1 MLYQKNYFSALTTNL
16 STRSERAAQGLL
28 SLGNPHLR
36 QFLHDQLTASP
47 GTPGAWLADPVF
59 EPTFGWD
66 ESDETM
72 SSLAGGTL
80 LHQRLAKAMESPPKD
95 LAQEYA
101 FPGNRHPFTHQLASW
116 KILNSPE
123 SQSLVVT
130 SGTGSG
136 KTECF
141 LVPVLNHLAREIDA
155 GEDPEGVRAL
165 FIYPLNALINSQQS
179 RLDAW
184 TDGFEGQIR
193 HCLYTGALENER
205 KASDQQYKGQVID
218 RKSLRERPPQLL
230 VTNAT
235 MLEYMLIRK
244 DDEPILQ
251 RSAGKLRW
259 IILDEAH
266 THIGSQ
272 AAEMALLLR
281 RVMLAF
287 QVKPQDVRFVATSAT
302 FGSDAQTIESLRKFL
317 ADIGGVAPEQVHVVQ
332 GHRDIPALLD
342 AKPEAEQGTPEAIW
356 PIEGD
361 QEQSALRYKRLE
373 ASPIARRLRSL
384 FIPDGQVKPQ
394 NLQKLAQ
401 VSGLTAA
408 QMLAWLD
415 LMSGTKNAE
424 GLSFLPL
431 RAHLFHN
438 VIPAIRACVDR
449 NCAHK
454 IGTALDHTGWP
465 FGMIYL
471 EERTHCRCNAPL
483 MPLVSCEECNES
495 FLQAKPTSGGKLIDQ
510 SQQQVDEFSLD
521 EESADTEDQADNDS
535 ESLSQ
540 ILITNRPVK
549 HGRPEFLDRSSQ
561 KLMFDGPK
569 DGYIELQVFQSNKNE
584 CPCCGATI
592 QGRSL
597 LRPARIGTP
606 FTLSTVIGTLLEF
619 CPPDQMPSGKPFQGR
634 KLISF
639 TDSRQGTARIAVKL
653 QQDSERNRI
662 RGLIYQRLLQAQPVS
677 VISEEELQDLHDLQ
691 ARAASQTLDR
701 YAQKYLEQLQDKQ
714 DEAAK
719 GTEISWTDMVN
730 HLAGTPDLQL
740 GILDYY
746 HGLAPKTFGKQDS
759 IALARMLLAR
769 EFFRRPKRANS
780 LETLGL
786 VQVCYPKLASIT
798 SKPMTWPAH
807 LNVESWRTYLKVLLD
822 FFVRQN
828 AILNIDRQWQSLIGV
843 RISPKWL
850 VAPVSDG
857 KPERLSGRYARWPMV
872 NTVSSVQSR
881 AILLLCKAFNW
892 STAAHQDHID
902 SILREAWNALTQQAK
917 LLISSGDGYQLDFKD
932 LSFRLPTEVYLCPVS
947 RRFIDTPFEQLSPYT
962 PRTDREMV
970 VKVAP
975 YTLPRPPEALLHLP
989 GDGGLLAIRDW
1000 LNTQPE
1006 IQQLRQE
1013 ALWSDV
1019 MDLVIE
1025 GGNYFRAAEH
1035 SAQQPK
1041 SKLDTYEGLFKA
1053 GKLNLLSCS
1062 TTMEMGVD
1070 IGGISVVAMNN
1081 VPPHPANYLQRAGR
1095 AGRRREGR
1103 SLALAVCKN
1112 TPHDQSVFNDPL
1124 WPFNTPMRMPKVS
1137 LQSPELVQRHINAWL
1152 LSHWLKHVVA
1162 AKEIKSM
1169 TAGAFFLDG
1178 EMPMSLASRFSLW
1191 GNNQASETEPLVAQ
1205 ALKDITRRSILDS
1218 TPQPALLKR
1227 ASSSLTEI
1235 MQAWRQEHSASHE
1248 QLLQIADKK
1257 AAASRAM
1264 EAQLSRIE
1272 KEYLLSELA
1281 DRRFLPGYGFPTDI
1295 VSFDNRC
1302 MQTLKQEEA
1311 NKRED
1316 NRARYRSL
1324 ASRDRITGL
1333 REYAPGAELV
1343 MDGLV
1348 YKSSGITLN
1357 WHAPAS
1363 AENIKELQLFK
1374 KAWRCGK
1381 CGASD
1386 TAINPGLEINCQE
1399 CGAPIEQ
1406 DDIREYLVPAGFAVD
1421 FFDEPHN
1428 DISRLQ
1434 YVPVKAPWLNVPA
1447 SWVCLANPVLGQFRS
1462 SQQAHLFHYTSGA
1475 NQQGFA
1481 ICLECGKAEPM
1492 LSHPDTSAPA
1502 NEQYLPAIF
1511 RQKAQHRRL
1520 RGGRSDD
1527 GENICPGSHNSWKIK
1542 RGPTPNQGI
1551 HLGHDS
1557 LTDALELVLRDLSSG
1572 ELLNDDITGYS
1583 IAVALREAIAA
1594 ELGVQTE
1601 ELGCDC
1607 HPIKVDGYPTRA
1619 IRVFDLR
1626 SGGYTTQAAE
1636 RLNDPNL
1643 WQRVITRLEN
1653 CDCSHACQRC
1663 LLSFDTRFE
1672 ADRLDRHAALAWINQ
1687 SWLADLALPTE
1698 LAVLGPK
1705 SQTEIATLQEAV
1717 ERAITQDDSAKT
1729 VAVYFPSPAEDWDLS
1744 VARRL
1749 RHQLQSWE
1757 SAGHQVQLHL
1767 LESTFAALPDDQRD
1781 WLVKL
1786 AFNGVQICLHNALP
1800 DLGAQVLNITL
1811 QGPQGNIAWASE
1823 NANLAAPGST
1833 WDLAE
1838 AGVRIIRG
1846 IPPAL
1851 PAGRV
1856 LNAADLMP
1864 TAPLGLVKVEIGN
1877 QLDGSL
1883 DSFAHRL
1890 WEHLRL
1896 EARSLLDDALTGKD
1910 PITELIYSDR
1920 YVCSPLVVNQ
1930 VVNVIHEL
1938 GRQSDADF
1946 AIRILGR
1953 QYQRDDNRSPWQCR
1967 HDWHSSSDRDEAI
1980 RQALDYCGFEAE
1992 VLSLPSLP
2000 HYRQLQL
2007 QLRSGKQLT
2016 VQFDQGLSYWEAE
2029 RSEKSYLLRFDFAS
2043 RQLGEEIMRRINCRV
2058 LAASDENTQIFISS
2072 TETSSN
2078 SRMPPISLCD

>member
-1 MLYQKNYFSALTTNL
+1 MLYQKNYFSALTGNL

-28 SLGNPHLR
+28 SLGNPQLR

-59 EPTFGWD
+59 EPTFGWQ
-66 ESDETM
+66 ESTETM
-72 SSLAGGTL
+72 SSLTGGNL
-80 LHQRLAKAMESPPKD
+80 LHQRLAKAMESPPD
-95 LAQEYA
+95 ALAKEYA
-101 FPGNRHPFTHQLASW
+101 FPGNRHPFTHQLAAW
-116 KILNSPE
+116 EILNGAEP
-123 SQSLVVT
+123 QSLVVT

-141 LVPVLNHLAREIDA
+141 LVPVLNQLAKEIDV
-155 GEDPEGVRAL
+155 GEDAEGVRAL
-165 FIYPLNALINSQQS
+165 FIYPLNALINSQQN

-184 TDGFEGQIR
+184 TDGFGGQIR

-205 KASDQQYKGQVID
+205 RSSDQQYRGQVID
-218 RKSLRERPPQLL
+218 RKSLRASPPQLL

-251 RSAGKLRW
+251 KSAGKLRW

-302 FGSDAQTIESLRKFL
+302 FGSDTQTIESLRTFL
-317 ADIGGVAPEQVHVVQ
+317 ADIGGVDPKQVHVVQ
-332 GHRDIPALLD
+332 GHRDIPALLN
-342 AKPEAEQGTPEAIW
+342 ATPNAEQDNPETIGAI
-356 PIEGD
+356 EAD
-361 QEQSALRYKRLE
+361 QEQSALRYRRLE
-373 ASPIARRLRSL
+373 ASPTARRLRAL
-384 FIPDGQVKPQ
+384 FMPDGQVKPQ
-394 NLQKLAQ
+394 SLQGLTSK
-401 VSGLTAA
+401 SGLTPT
-408 QMLAWLD
+408 QVLAWLD
-415 LMSGTKNAE
+415 LLSGTKNAE

-449 NCAHK
+449 NCNHK
-454 IGTALDHTGWP
+454 AGTALDHADWP
-465 FGMIYL
+465 FGMVYL
-471 EERTHCRCNAPL
+471 EERTHCRCGAPL

-495 FLQAKPTSGGKLIDQ
+495 FLQTATTSHGMLIDQ

-521 EESADTEDQADNDS
+521 EESTDTDDQTEGSAL
-535 ESLSQ
+535 LSQ
-540 ILITNRPVK
+540 ALITNRTVNNSY
-549 HGRPEFLDRSSQ
+549 PEYLDRGSQ
-561 KLMFDGPK
+561 KLKFDGPK
-569 DGYIELQVFQSNKNE
+569 DSYIEMQVFRSGKNE
-584 CPCCGATI
+584 CPCCGATA

-619 CPPDQMPSGKPFQGR
+619 CPPDSMPTGKPFQGR

-662 RGLIYQRLLQAQPVS
+662 RGLVYQRLLQAQPIDALS
-677 VISEEELQDLHDLQ
+677 AEDLQDLQDLQ
-691 ARAASQTLDR
+691 AATQLSRIEQKHLQSLLDSQ
-701 YAQKYLEQLQDKQ
+701 AK
-714 DEAAK
+714 AAK
-719 GTEISWTDMVN
+719 GAEISWTDMAN
-730 HLAGTPDLQL
+730 HLAGTPELQM
-740 GILDYY
+740 GMLDYY
-746 HGLAPKTFGKQDS
+746 NNLAPNTFGKHDS
-759 IALARMLLAR
+759 VALANMLLAR
-769 EFFRRPKRANS
+769 EFYRRPKRANS

-786 VQVCYPKLASIT
+786 VQVYYPKLASIT
-798 SKPMTWPAH
+798 SKPMAWPTH
-807 LNVESWRTYLKVLLD
+807 LDIESWRTYLKVLLD
-822 FFVRQN
+822 FFVREN
-828 AILNIDRQWQSLIGV
+828 TILNIDKRWQSLIGA
-843 RISPKWL
+843 RISPKWA
-850 VAPVSDG
+850 VAPVMG
-857 KPERLSGRYARWPMV
+857 KKPEKLLSRFARWPTV
-872 NTVSSVQSR
+872 NSTNGIQSR

-892 STAAHQDHID
+892 SPLAHQNQID
-902 SILREAWNALTQQAK
+902 SILGDAWRVLTQQIK
-917 LLISSGDGYQLDFKD
+917 LLTSFGDGYQLELKE
-932 LSFRLPTEVYLCPVS
+932 LVFRLPETVYLCPVS
-947 RRFIDTPFEQLSPYT
+947 RRFIDTSFEQLSPYT
-962 PRTDREMV
+962 PRTDRDMV
-970 VKVAP
+970 VRVTP
-975 YTLPRPPEALLHLP
+975 YRLPRLPGELLHVP
-989 GDGGLLAIRDW
+989 GDAGLLAIRDW
-1000 LNTQPE
+1000 LNNEPQ
-1006 IQQLRQE
+1006 IQQLRND

-1041 SKLDTYEGLFKA
+1041 NKLDSYEGLFKT

-1112 TPHDQSVFNDPL
+1112 TPHDQSVFNNPL

-1137 LQSPELVQRHINAWL
+1137 LQSPELVQRHLNAWL
-1152 LSHWLKHVVA
+1152 LSHWLKHVA
-1162 AKEIKSM
+1162 AAQEVKSM

-1178 EMPMSLASRFSLW
+1178 DMPMSLAQRFCLW
-1191 GNNQASETEPLVAQ
+1191 CDNQKNDTEMLVGQ
-1205 ALKDITRRSILDS
+1205 ALKNITRRSILDT
-1218 TPQPALLKR
+1218 TPQPELIKR
-1227 ASSSLTEI
+1227 ASSRLAEI
-1235 MQAWRQEHSASHE
+1235 MQAWRQEHSASRA

-1257 AAASRAM
+1257 DPASRAM

-1302 MQTLKQEEA
+1302 MQTLKQEDGD
-1311 NKRED
+1311 KRED

-1363 AENIKELQLFK
+1363 AENVKELQLFK
-1374 KAWRCGK
+1374 KAWRCGQ

-1386 TAINPGLEINCQE
+1386 SAINPGLEINCQE
-1399 CGAPIEQ
+1399 CGAPIER
-1406 DDIREYLVPAGFAVD
+1406 DNIREYLVPAGFAVD

-1447 SWVCLANPVLGQFRS
+1447 NWVCLVNPALGQFRA
-1462 SQQAHLFHYTSGA
+1462 SQQAHLFNYTSGA

-1481 ICLECGKAEPM
+1481 ICLECGRAEPM
-1492 LSHPDTSAPA
+1492 LSHPDASAPT

-1520 RGGRSDD
+1520 RGGKSDD

-1542 RGPTPNQGI
+1542 QNI

-1557 LTDALELVLRDLSSG
+1557 LTDALELVLRNPSSG
-1572 ELLNDDITGYS
+1572 ELLNDDITAYS

-1594 ELGVQTE
+1594 ELGIQTE
-1601 ELGCDC
+1601 ELGCDS
-1607 HPIKVDGYPTRA
+1607 HPIKVDGQPTRV
-1619 IRVFDLR
+1619 IRAFDLR

-1636 RLNDPNL
+1636 RLNEASL
-1643 WQRVITRLEN
+1643 WQRVITRLGSCN
-1653 CDCSHACQRC
+1653 CAHACQRC

-1672 ADRLDRHAALAWINQ
+1672 AERLDRHAALAWINTA
-1687 SWLADLALPTE
+1687 WLAGLTLPAE
-1698 LAVLGPK
+1698 LAVLGPQ
-1705 SQTEIATLQEAV
+1705 SQAEIASLQEAV
-1717 ERAITQDDSAKT
+1717 ERTITQDESAKT
-1729 VAVYFPSPAEDWDLS
+1729 IAVYLPAPAEDWDLAG
-1744 VARRL
+1744 ARRL
-1749 RHQLQSWE
+1749 RRQLQNWVD
-1757 SAGHQVQLHL
+1757 AGHQARLHL
-1767 LESTFAALPDDQRD
+1767 LESTFASLPADQKE
-1781 WLVKL
+1781 WLAKL
-1786 AFNGVQICLHNALP
+1786 SFNGIEICLHKAIP
-1800 DLGAQVLNITL
+1800 YLGTLALNITVH
-1811 QGPQGNIAWASE
+1811 GPRSNLAWASD
-1823 NANLAAPGST
+1823 NANLAAPGRT
-1833 WDLAE
+1833 WDLAA

-1846 IPPAL
+1846 VPPT
-1851 PAGRV
+1851 
-1856 LNAADLMP
+1856 LNAECVLDTRDLMP
-1864 TAPLGLVKVEIGN
+1864 PAPQGLVKVEIGN
-1877 QLDGSL
+1877 HLDGSL
-1883 DSFAHRL
+1883 DGFARRL
-1890 WEHLRL
+1890 WEHIGQ
-1896 EARSLLDDALTGKD
+1896 EAKSLLADVLTGQD
-1910 PITELIYSDR
+1910 PITELVYSDR
-1920 YVCSPLVVNQ
+1920 YVCSPLVVNLL
-1930 VVNVIHEL
+1930 VNVIHEI
-1938 GRQSDADF
+1938 GAHSDEGF
-1946 AIRILGR
+1946 AIRIQGR
-1953 QYQRDDNRSPWQCR
+1953 QYQKDDNRSPWQCR
-1967 HDWHSSSDRDEAI
+1967 HDWRTSQERDDAI
-1980 RQALDYCGFEAE
+1980 RKALEYCGLEAD
-1992 VLSLPSLP
+1992 VLSLPALP

-2007 QLRSGKQLT
+2007 QLRSGKRLT
-2016 VQFDQGLSYWEAE
+2016 IQFDQGFSYWEAE
-2029 RSEKSYLLRFDFAS
+2029 RSGKPYLLRFDFS
-2043 RQLGEEIMRRINCRV
+2043 SPQLGEEIMTRIQCRV
-2058 LAASDENTQIFISS
+2058 LAAGDENTQVFVSS
-2072 TETSSN
+2072 S
-2078 SRMPPISLCD
+2078 

>member
-1 MLYQKNYFSALTTNL
+1 MLYQKNYFSALITNL

-28 SLGNPHLR
+28 SLGSPHLR
-36 QFLHDQLTASP
+36 QFLHDQLTAAP

-59 EPTFGWD
+59 EPTFGWE
-66 ESDETM
+66 ESNETM
-72 SSLAGGTL
+72 GSLAGGNL
-80 LHQRLAKAMESPPKD
+80 LHQRVATAMESPPKD

-101 FPGNRHPFTHQLASW
+101 FPGNRHPFAHQLAAW
-116 KILNSPE
+116 KILNSQDP
-123 SQSLVVT
+123 QSLVVT

-141 LVPVLNHLAREIDA
+141 LVPVLNQLAKEIDA
-155 GEDPEGVRAL
+155 GEDQEGVRAL
-165 FIYPLNALINSQQS
+165 FIYPLNALINSQQN

-184 TDGFEGQIR
+184 TDGFGGQIR

-244 DDEPILQ
+244 EDEPVLQ
-251 RSAGKLRW
+251 KSAGKLRW

-302 FGSDAQTIESLRKFL
+302 FGSDAETIESLRKFL
-317 ADIGGVAPEQVHVVQ
+317 ADIGGVSTEQVHVVQ
-332 GHRDIPALLD
+332 GHRDIPKLLNAAPD
-342 AKPEAEQGTPEAIW
+342 VAEDNPEAIRA
-356 PIEGD
+356 IEVE
-361 QEQSALRYKRLE
+361 QEQSALRYQRLE
-373 ASPIARRLRSL
+373 ASPTARRLRSL
-384 FIPDGQVKPQ
+384 FTPDGQVRPQ
-394 NLQKLAQ
+394 SLRGLSREFDHPPTQ
-401 VSGLTAA
+401 VLS
-408 QMLAWLD
+408 WLD
-415 LMSGTKNAE
+415 LMSDTKNSD
-424 GLSFLPL
+424 GITFLPL

-438 VIPAIRACVDR
+438 VIPAVRACMDR
-449 NCAHK
+449 NCK
-454 IGTALDHTGWP
+454 QKTDTALAHADWP
-465 FGMIYL
+465 FGMVYL
-471 EERTHCRCNAPL
+471 EERTHCRCGTAL

-495 FLQAKPTSGGKLIDQ
+495 FLQAKATTSGKLVDQ

-521 EESADTEDQADNDS
+521 EESPEADDPTDS
-535 ESLSQ
+535 DDDALSQ
-540 ILITNRPVK
+540 ILIT
-549 HGRPEFLDRSSQ
+549 GRNVGDSRSEFLDRTSQ

-569 DGYIELQVFQSNKNE
+569 DGYIELKIFQSIRNE

-597 LRPARIGTP
+597 MRPARVGTP
-606 FTLSTVIGTLLEF
+606 FTLSTVISTLLEF
-619 CPPDQMPSGKPFQGR
+619 CPPDQVPSGKPFQGR

-662 RGLIYQRLLQAQPVS
+662 RGLIYQRLLQAQPNTI
-677 VISEEELQDLHDLQ
+677 ISEEDLKEISDLQ
-691 ARAASQTLDR
+691 TKAASQPLER
-701 YAQKYLEQLQDKQ
+701 YAQKYLEQLLEKQ
-714 DEAAK
+714 ADAAK
-719 GTEISWTDMVN
+719 GAEIGWTDMVD
-730 HLAGTPDLQL
+730 HLASTSDLQL
-740 GILDYY
+740 GVLDYY
-746 HGLAPKTFGKQDS
+746 HGLAPKTFGTQDS
-759 IALARMLLAR
+759 VALAKMLLAR

-798 SKPMTWPAH
+798 SKPLAWPSQ
-807 LNVESWRTYLKVLLD
+807 LSIESWRTYLKVLLD

-828 AILNIDRQWQSLIGV
+828 AVLNIDKRWQSLIGV
-843 RISPKWL
+843 RISPKWV
-850 VAPVSDG
+850 VAPVFDG
-857 KPERLSGRYARWPMV
+857 RAERLPGRFVRWPTV
-872 NTVSSVQSR
+872 NTVGSVQSR
-881 AILLLCKAFNW
+881 AILLLCKAFKW
-892 STAAHQDHID
+892 SIATHQDHID
-902 SILREAWNALTQQAK
+902 SILRDAWNVLTQQSK

-932 LSFRLPTEVYLCPVS
+932 MSLRLPNEVYLCPVS
-947 RRFIDTPFEQLSPYT
+947 RRFIDAPFEQLSPYT

-970 VKVAP
+970 VKVMP
-975 YTLPRPPEALLHLP
+975 YTLPRPPEELLHAQS
-989 GDGGLLAIRDW
+989 DKALLAIRDW
-1000 LNTQPE
+1000 LNSLPE
-1006 IQQLRQE
+1006 IQKLRQDS
-1013 ALWSDV
+1013 LWSDV

-1035 SAQQPK
+1035 SAQQTK
-1041 SKLDTYEGLFKA
+1041 NKLDSYEGLFKA

-1112 TPHDQSVFNDPL
+1112 TPHDQSVFNNPL

-1137 LQSPELVQRHINAWL
+1137 LQSPDLVQRHINAWL
-1152 LSHWLKHVVA
+1152 LSHWLKHVVSA
-1162 AKEIKSM
+1162 QEIKSM
-1169 TAGAFFLDG
+1169 TSGTFFLDG
-1178 EMPMSLASRFSLW
+1178 EMPMSLAARFCLW
-1191 GNNQASETEPLVAQ
+1191 CDNQSVDTEMLVEQ
-1205 ALKDITRRSILDS
+1205 ALKDITRRSILDT
-1218 TPQPALLKR
+1218 TPQQGLFKR
-1227 ASSSLTEI
+1227 ASSRMSEI
-1235 MQAWRQEHSASHE
+1235 MQVWRQDHSASHA

-1264 EAQLSRIE
+1264 EAQLNRIE

-1302 MQTLKQEEA
+1302 MQTLKQEEGD
-1311 NKRED
+1311 KRED

-1363 AENIKELQLFK
+1363 AENVKELQLFK
-1374 KAWRCGK
+1374 KAWRCGQ

-1386 TAINPGLEINCQE
+1386 TAINPGFEINCQE
-1399 CGAPIEQ
+1399 CGAPIES
-1406 DDIREYLVPAGFAVD
+1406 DEIREYLVPAGFAVD

-1434 YVPVKAPWLNVPA
+1434 YVPVKTPWVNVPA
-1447 SWVCLANPVLGQFRS
+1447 SWVCLVNPALGQFRT
-1462 SQQAHLFHYTSGA
+1462 SQQSHLFHYSSGA
-1475 NQQGFA
+1475 NQKGFA

-1492 LSHPDTSAPA
+1492 LSHPDPSAPA
-1502 NEQYLPAIF
+1502 NEQWLPAIF
-1511 RQKAQHRRL
+1511 RQKASHRRL
-1520 RGGRSDD
+1520 RGGKNDD
-1527 GENICPGSHNSWKIK
+1527 GENVCSGSHNSWKIK
-1542 RGPTPNQGI
+1542 QNI

-1557 LTDALELVLRDLSSG
+1557 LTDALELVLRSPSSG
-1572 ELLNDDITGYS
+1572 ELLNDDVTGYS
-1583 IAVALREAIAA
+1583 IAVALREAVAA
-1594 ELGVQTE
+1594 ELGVQAE

-1607 HPIKVDGYPTRA
+1607 HPIKVDGYPARA

-1626 SGGYTTQAAE
+1626 SGGYSTQAAE
-1636 RLNDPNL
+1636 RLNAPGL
-1643 WQRVITRLEN
+1643 WMRVINRLDN

-1663 LLSFDTRFE
+1663 LLSFDNRFE
-1672 ADRLDRHAALAWINQ
+1672 ANRLDRHAALAWINQ
-1687 SWLADLALPTE
+1687 EWLAGLVLPTE
-1698 LAVLGPK
+1698 LTVFGPE
-1705 SQTEIATLQEAV
+1705 SQAEITNLQEAV
-1717 ERAITQDDSAKT
+1717 EREITRDDSSKI
-1729 VAVYFPSPAEDWDLS
+1729 VALYLTAPADEWDLA

-1749 RHQLQSWE
+1749 RQQLQTWE
-1757 SAGHQVQLHL
+1757 NAGHQVQVHM
-1767 LESTFAALPDDQRD
+1767 LESTVTSLPSDQKE
-1781 WLVKL
+1781 WLTKL
-1786 AFNGVQICLHNALP
+1786 AFNGVQICLHNAIP
-1800 DLGAQVLNITL
+1800 DLGALALNITL
-1811 QGPQGNIAWASE
+1811 QGPKGCVAWASD
-1823 NANLAAPGST
+1823 NTNLVVPGLT
-1833 WDLAE
+1833 WDLAD
-1838 AGVRIIRG
+1838 AGARIIRG
-1846 IPPAL
+1846 TYSAL
-1851 PAGRV
+1851 KAERI

-1864 TAPLGLVKVEIGN
+1864 AARPGLIKIEIGN

-1890 WEHLRL
+1890 WDHLRI
-1896 EARSLLDDALTGKD
+1896 EANGLLDDTLGGND
-1910 PITELIYSDR
+1910 PITELVYSDR
-1920 YVCSPLVVNQ
+1920 YVCSPIVVNLL
-1930 VVNVIHEL
+1930 VGMIHEL
-1938 GRQSDADF
+1938 RQLSDAEF
-1946 AIRILGR
+1946 AIRIMGR
-1953 QYQRDDNRSPWQCR
+1953 QYLREDNRSPWQCR
-1967 HDWHSSSDRDEAI
+1967 HDWLSARERDEAL
-1980 RQALDYCGFEAE
+1980 RQALEYCGLEGE

-2007 QLRSGKQLT
+2007 KLRSGHQLT
-2016 VQFDQGLSYWEAE
+2016 IQFDQGLSYWEPE
-2029 RSEKSYLLRFDFAS
+2029 RSDKSYQLRFDFAS
-2043 RQLGEEIMRRINCRV
+2043 GEIGEEIMDRIRCRV
-2058 LAASDENTQIFISS
+2058 SAVGDENTQIFISS
-2072 TETSSN
+2072 S
-2078 SRMPPISLCD
+2078 

>member
-1 MLYQKNYFSALTTNL
+1 MLYQKNYFSALTSNL

-28 SLGNPHLR
+28 SLGNPQLR
-36 QFLHDQLTASP
+36 HFLHDQLTAAP

-59 EPTFGWD
+59 EPTFGWQ
-66 ESDETM
+66 ESTETM
-72 SSLAGGTL
+72 SSLAGGNL
-80 LHQRLAKAMESPPKD
+80 LHRRLADTMAHPPKKEDEKD
-95 LAQEYA
+95 LIEP
-101 FPGNRHPFTHQLASW
+101 FPKDRKLFAHQLAAW
-116 KILNSPE
+116 EILNRAEP
-123 SQSLVVT
+123 QSLVVT

-141 LVPVLNHLAREIDA
+141 LVPVLNHLAKEIDN

-165 FIYPLNALINSQQS
+165 FIYPLNALINSQQN

-184 TDGFEGQIR
+184 TYGFGGQIR
-193 HCLYTGALENER
+193 HCLYTGALENES
-205 KASDQQYKGQVID
+205 KTSDRQYDGQVID
-218 RKSLRERPPQLL
+218 RKSLRASPPQLL

-251 RSAGKLRW
+251 KSAGKLRW

-302 FGSDAQTIESLRKFL
+302 FGSDTQTIESLRTFL
-317 ADIGGVAPEQVHVVQ
+317 ADIGGVDPQQVHVVQ
-332 GHRDIPALLD
+332 GHRDIPALLNATPD
-342 AKPEAEQGTPEAIW
+342 AEQDTPDAIGAIEA
-356 PIEGD
+356 D
-361 QEQSALRYKRLE
+361 QEQSALRYQRLE
-373 ASPIARRLRSL
+373 ASPTARQLRAL
-384 FIPDGQVKPQ
+384 FMPDGQVKPHS
-394 NLQKLAQ
+394 LQGLIRESGLPSAQ
-401 VSGLTAA
+401 V
-408 QMLAWLD
+408 LAWLD
-415 LMSGTKNAE
+415 LLSGTKSAK

-438 VIPAIRACVDR
+438 VIPAIRACVDY
-449 NCAHK
+449 NCSLKA
-454 IGTALDHTGWP
+454 GTALAHADWQ
-465 FGMIYL
+465 FGMVYL
-471 EERTHCRCNAPL
+471 EERTHCRCGAPL

-495 FLQAKPTSGGKLIDQ
+495 FLQAATKSSSSALVDPT
-510 SQQQVDEFSLD
+510 QQQDDEFALED
-521 EESADTEDQADNDS
+521 EATEADDQTKDTVS
-535 ESLSQ
+535 SIQ
-540 ILITNRPVK
+540 ILITNRAVK
-549 HGRPEFLDRSSQ
+549 NGSADFLDRATHR
-561 KLMFDGPK
+561 LTPNRPADG
-569 DGYIELQVFQSNKNE
+569 GIELQLFRTAKNE
-584 CPCCGATI
+584 CPCCGANI
-592 QGRSL
+592 QSRSL

-619 CPPDQMPSGKPFQGR
+619 CPPDPMPTGKPFQGR

-639 TDSRQGTARIAVKL
+639 TDSRQGTARIAIKL

-662 RGLIYQRLLQAQPVS
+662 RGLVYQRLLQAQPVNRL
-677 VISEEELQDLHDLQ
+677 SEEELRELQ
-691 ARAASQTLDR
+691 ELKELDAAQKLGR
-701 YAQKYLEQLQDKQ
+701 FEQKYLGQLLEKQ
-714 DEAAK
+714 AESAK
-719 GTEISWTDMVN
+719 GAEISWTDMIN
-730 HLAGTPDLQL
+730 HLGGTPELQM
-740 GILDYY
+740 GMLDYY
-746 HGLAPKTFGKQDS
+746 NNLAPNTFGKQDS
-759 IALARMLLAR
+759 VALAGMLLAR
-769 EFFRRPKRANS
+769 EFYRRPKRANS

-786 VQVCYPKLASIT
+786 VQVCYPKLACIT
-798 SKPMTWPAH
+798 SKPMAWPAH
-807 LNVESWRTYLKVLLD
+807 LDVESWRTYLKVLLD
-822 FFVRQN
+822 FFVREN
-828 AILNIDRQWQSLIGV
+828 TILNIDKLWQLLIGA
-843 RISPKWL
+843 RISPKWV
-850 VAPVSDG
+850 VAPALG
-857 KPERLSGRYARWPMV
+857 EKPEKLQSRFVRWPSV
-872 NTVSSVQSR
+872 NTVNGIQSR

-892 STAAHQDHID
+892 STAAHQNQID
-902 SILREAWNALTQQAK
+902 SILSEAWRVLTQQAK
-917 LLISSGDGYQLDFKD
+917 LLTSSGDGYQLDLKD
-932 LSFRLPTEVYLCPVS
+932 LSFRLAATVYLCPVS
-947 RRFIDTPFEQLSPYT
+947 RRFINTPFEQLSPYT

-970 VKVAP
+970 VKVTP
-975 YTLPRPPEALLHLP
+975 YTLPRPPEALLHVP
-989 GDGGLLAIRDW
+989 GDEGLLAIRDW
-1000 LNTQPE
+1000 LNSEPQ
-1006 IQQLRQE
+1006 IQQLRKD

-1019 MDLVIE
+1019 MDRVIE
-1025 GGNYFRAAEH
+1025 GGHYFRAAEH
-1035 SAQQPK
+1035 SAQQ
-1041 SKLDTYEGLFKA
+1041 SQQKLKRYERLFEV

-1112 TPHDQSVFNDPL
+1112 TPHDQSVFNNPL

-1137 LQSPELVQRHINAWL
+1137 LQSPDLVQRHINAWL
-1152 LSHWLKHVVA
+1152 LSHWLKHVIA
-1162 AKEIKSM
+1162 AQEIKSM

-1178 EMPMSLASRFSLW
+1178 ELPMSLATRFCLW
-1191 GNNQASETEPLVAQ
+1191 CDNQAVDTEALVEQ
-1205 ALKDITRRSILDS
+1205 ALKDITRRSILDT
-1218 TPQPALLKR
+1218 TPQRELFKH
-1227 ASSSLTEI
+1227 ASSSMAEI
-1235 MQAWRQEHSASHE
+1235 MQAWRQEYWASE
-1248 QLLQIADKK
+1248 AQLQQIADKK

-1264 EAQLSRIE
+1264 EAQLSRIA

-1302 MQTLKQEEA
+1302 KQTLKREE
-1311 NKRED
+1311 NDKRED

-1363 AENIKELQLFK
+1363 AEYVKELQLFK
-1374 KAWRCGK
+1374 KAWRCGQ
-1381 CGASD
+1381 CGASNSS
-1386 TAINPGLEINCQE
+1386 INPGLEINCQE
-1399 CGAPIEQ
+1399 CGAPIER
-1406 DDIREYLVPAGFAVD
+1406 DNIREYLVPAGFAVD

-1447 SWVCLANPVLGQFRS
+1447 SWVCLVNPALGQFRA
-1462 SQQAHLFHYTSGA
+1462 SQQAHLFNYTSGA

-1492 LSHPDTSAPA
+1492 LSHPDGSAPE
-1502 NEQYLPAIF
+1502 NEKYLPAAF

-1527 GENICPGSHNSWKIK
+1527 GDNICPGSHNSWKIK
-1542 RGPTPNQGI
+1542 QNV

-1557 LTDALELVLRDLSSG
+1557 LTDALELVLRNPTSG
-1572 ELLNDDITGYS
+1572 ELLNDDITAYS

-1594 ELGVQTE
+1594 DLGIQTE
-1601 ELGCDC
+1601 ELGCDS
-1607 HPIKVDGYPTRA
+1607 HPIKVDGQPTRA

-1636 RLNDPNL
+1636 RLNDASL
-1643 WQRVITRLEN
+1643 WRRVITRLDSCN
-1653 CDCSHACQRC
+1653 CSHACQRC

-1672 ADRLDRHAALAWINQ
+1672 AERLNRHAALAWINPA
-1687 SWLADLALPTE
+1687 WLAGLALPAE
-1698 LAVLGPK
+1698 LAVFGPQ
-1705 SQTEIATLQEAV
+1705 SQAEIATLQEAV
-1717 ERAITQDDSAKT
+1717 ARAITQDDSAKT
-1729 VAVYFPSPAEDWDLS
+1729 IAVYFTAPAEDWDLA

-1757 SAGHQVQLHL
+1757 SADHQVQLHM
-1767 LESTFAALPDDQRD
+1767 LESTFSALPGDQKD
-1781 WLVKL
+1781 WLAKL
-1786 AFNGVQICLHNALP
+1786 AFNGIQICLHNALP
-1800 DLGAQVLNITL
+1800 DLGALALNISL
-1811 QGPQGNIAWASE
+1811 QGPQCNAAWASDNE
-1823 NANLAAPGST
+1823 HLSGPSRP
-1833 WDLAE
+1833 WDLAT
-1838 AGVRIIRG
+1838 AGVRIVRG
-1846 IPPAL
+1846 TPPVLQAD
-1851 PAGRV
+1851 RV
-1856 LNAADLMP
+1856 LSAAELMP
-1864 TAPLGLVKVEIGN
+1864 TVTPGLVKVEIGN

-1883 DSFAHRL
+1883 DSFALRL

-1910 PITELIYSDR
+1910 PITELVYSDR

-1938 GRQSDADF
+1938 GRQSDTDF

-1953 QYQRDDNRSPWQCR
+1953 QYQRDDSRSPWQCW
-1967 HDWHSSSDRDEAI
+1967 HDWHSSHDRDEAI

-1992 VLSLPSLP
+1992 VVSLSSLP

-2007 QLRSGKQLT
+2007 RMRSGKQLT

-2043 RQLGEEIMRRINCRV
+2043 RQLGEEIMKRINCRV

-2072 TETSSN
+2072 TETSSD
-2078 SRMPPISLCD
+2078 SRMPISLCD

>member
-1 MLYQKNYFSALTTNL
+1 MLYQKNYFSALTSNL

-28 SLGNPHLR
+28 SLGNPQLR
-36 QFLHDQLTASP
+36 QFLHEQLTAAP

-59 EPTFGWD
+59 EPTFGWQ
-66 ESDETM
+66 ESAETM
-72 SSLAGGTL
+72 SSLAGGNL
-80 LHQRLAKAMESPPKD
+80 LHQHLAKVMQSPPSD

-101 FPGNRHPFTHQLASW
+101 FPGNRHPFTHQLAAW
-116 KILNSPE
+116 EILNREEP
-123 SQSLVVT
+123 QSLVVT

-141 LVPVLNHLAREIDA
+141 LVPVLNHLAKEIDA

-165 FIYPLNALINSQQS
+165 FIYPLNALINSQQN

-184 TDGFEGQIR
+184 TDGFGGQIR

-205 KASDQQYKGQVID
+205 RSTDPQYKGQVID
-218 RKSLRERPPQLL
+218 RKSLRTSPPQML

-235 MLEYMLIRK
+235 MLEYMLIRT

-251 RSAGKLRW
+251 KSAGKLRW

-302 FGSDAQTIESLRKFL
+302 FGSDTQTIENLRKFL
-317 ADIGGVAPEQVHVVQ
+317 ADIGGVDPEQVHVVQ
-332 GHRDIPALLD
+332 GHRDIPALLNITPDPEQDTPGAIGAID
-342 AKPEAEQGTPEAIW
+342 A
-356 PIEGD
+356 D
-361 QEQSALRYKRLE
+361 QEQSALRYRRLE
-373 ASPIARRLRSL
+373 ASPTARRLRAL
-384 FIPDGQVKPQ
+384 FMPDDQVKPQ
-394 NLQKLAQ
+394 RLQ
-401 VSGLTAA
+401 GLTSESGFTPA

-449 NCAHK
+449 NCTYK
-454 IGTALDHTGWP
+454 VGTTLQHADWP
-465 FGMIYL
+465 FGMAYL
-471 EERTHCRCNAPL
+471 EERTHCRCGTPL

-495 FLQAKPTSGGKLIDQ
+495 FLQAGTTSHGRLIDQ
-510 SQQQVDEFSLD
+510 SQQQVDEFSL
-521 EESADTEDQADNDS
+521 EEDIVETGDGAKDAVSPIQ
-535 ESLSQ
+535 L
-540 ILITNRPVK
+540 LITNRPVK
-549 HGRPEFLDRSSQ
+549 DGSTDFLDRDTQ
-561 KLMFDGPK
+561 RLTPNGFNDGSV
-569 DGYIELQVFQSNKNE
+569 ELQLFRTAKNE
-584 CPCCGATI
+584 CPCCGTHV

-619 CPPDQMPSGKPFQGR
+619 CPPDSMPTGKPFQGR

-639 TDSRQGTARIAVKL
+639 TDSRQGTARIAIKL

-662 RGLIYQRLLQAQPVS
+662 RGLIYQHLLQAQPINGLS
-677 VISEEELQDLHDLQ
+677 AEDLQDLQDLQ
-691 ARAASQTLDR
+691 TAKQLSRIEQKHLQSLLDMQ
-701 YAQKYLEQLQDKQ
+701 AG
-714 DEAAK
+714 AAK
-719 GTEISWTDMVN
+719 GAEISWTDMAN
-730 HLAGTPDLQL
+730 HLAGTPELQM
-740 GILDYY
+740 GMLDYY
-746 HGLAPKTFGKQDS
+746 HNLAPNTFGQQDS
-759 IALARMLLAR
+759 VALARMLLAR
-769 EFFRRPKRANS
+769 EFYRRPKRANS

-798 SKPMTWPAH
+798 GKPIAWPAH
-807 LNVESWRTYLKVLLD
+807 LDVDSWRTYLKVLLD
-822 FFVRQN
+822 FFVREN
-828 AILNIDRQWQSLIGV
+828 TILTIDKRWQTLIGA
-843 RISPKWL
+843 RISPKWA
-850 VAPVSDG
+850 VAPVVG
-857 KPERLSGRYARWPMV
+857 EKPEKLPSRFARWPAV
-872 NTVSSVQSR
+872 NTVNGIHSR

-892 STAAHQDHID
+892 STAAHQDQID
-902 SILREAWNALTQQAK
+902 SILSEAWRVLSQQVK
-917 LLISSGDGYQLDFKD
+917 LLTSLGDGYQLDLKD
-932 LSFRLPTEVYLCPVS
+932 MSFRLPEVVYLCPVS
-947 RRFIDTPFEQLSPYT
+947 RRLIDTPFEQLSPYT

-970 VKVAP
+970 VRVTP
-975 YTLPRPPEALLHLP
+975 YNLPRLPEELLHVP
-989 GDGGLLAIRDW
+989 GDAGLLAVRDW
-1000 LNTQPE
+1000 LNTEPQV
-1006 IQQLRQE
+1006 QQLRKD

-1041 SKLDTYEGLFKA
+1041 SKLDSYERLFKT

-1112 TPHDQSVFNDPL
+1112 TPHDQSVFNNPL

-1137 LQSPELVQRHINAWL
+1137 LQSPDLVQRHVNAWL

-1162 AKEIKSM
+1162 AQEIKSM
-1169 TAGAFFLDG
+1169 TAGFFFLDG
-1178 EMPMSLASRFSLW
+1178 EMPMPLAARFCLW
-1191 GNNQASETEPLVAQ
+1191 CDNQAVDTEELVER
-1205 ALKDITRRSILDS
+1205 ALKDITRRSILDT
-1218 TPQPALLKR
+1218 TPQPELFKR
-1227 ASSSLTEI
+1227 ASSRMAEI
-1235 MQAWRQEHSASHE
+1235 MHEWRQEYSASYA
-1248 QLLQIADKK
+1248 QLLQISDKK

-1264 EAQLSRIE
+1264 EAQLNRIT

-1302 MQTLKQEEA
+1302 MQALKRDEGD
-1311 NKRED
+1311 KRED

-1324 ASRDRITGL
+1324 ASRDRVTGL

-1363 AENIKELQLFK
+1363 AENVKELQLFK

-1386 TAINPGLEINCQE
+1386 SAINPGPEINCQE
-1399 CGAPIEQ
+1399 CGSPIEWSEV
-1406 DDIREYLVPAGFAVD
+1406 REYLVPAGFAVD

-1447 SWVCLANPVLGQFRS
+1447 GWINLVNPALGQFRS
-1462 SQQAHLFHYTSGA
+1462 SQQAHIFHYTSGS
-1475 NQQGFA
+1475 NEQGFT

-1492 LSHPDTSAPA
+1492 LSHPDGAAPE
-1502 NEQYLPAIF
+1502 NEKYLPAIF
-1511 RQKAQHRRL
+1511 RQKSQHRRL
-1520 RGGRSDD
+1520 RGGKSDD

-1542 RGPTPNQGI
+1542 QGI

-1557 LTDALELVLRDLSSG
+1557 LTDALELVLRNTSSG
-1572 ELLNDDITGYS
+1572 EFLNDDVTAYS
-1583 IAVALREAIAA
+1583 ISVALREAIAA
-1594 ELGVQTE
+1594 EAGVQAE
-1601 ELGCDC
+1601 ELGCDS
-1607 HPIKVDGYPTRA
+1607 HPIKVDGQPARA

-1626 SGGYTTQAAE
+1626 SGGYTTQTAV
-1636 RLNDPNL
+1636 RMNDASL
-1643 WQRVITRLEN
+1643 WQRVITRLESCN
-1653 CDCSHACQRC
+1653 CTHACQRC

-1672 ADRLDRHAALAWINQ
+1672 ADRLDRHAALAWVNPG
-1687 SWLADLALPTE
+1687 WLASLALPAE
-1698 LAVLGPK
+1698 LAVFGPE
-1705 SQTEIATLQEAV
+1705 SQAEITSLQEAI
-1717 ERAITQDDSAKT
+1717 EREITRDDSAKT
-1729 VAVYFPSPAEDWDLS
+1729 IAVYLPASAQDWDMA
-1744 VARRL
+1744 VARRM
-1749 RHQLQSWE
+1749 RHQLQRWE

-1767 LESTFAALPDDQRD
+1767 GENTVSALPGDQKE
-1781 WLVKL
+1781 WLAKL
-1786 AFNGVQICLHNALP
+1786 AFNGVQICLHNSIP
-1800 DLGAQVLNITL
+1800 DLGPLALNVTL
-1811 QGPQGNIAWASE
+1811 QGPQGCIAWASD
-1823 NANLAAPGST
+1823 NANLTVPGRT
-1833 WDLAE
+1833 WDLTE
-1838 AGVRIIRG
+1838 AGARIIRG
-1846 IPPAL
+1846 TFSAL
-1851 PAGRV
+1851 QPERV
-1856 LNAADLMP
+1856 LNATDLMP
-1864 TAPLGLVKVEIGN
+1864 TTPLGLIKIEIGS

-1883 DSFAHRL
+1883 DNFGRRL
-1890 WEHLRL
+1890 WQYLST
-1896 EARSLLDDALTGKD
+1896 EASGLINDALTGKD
-1910 PITELIYSDR
+1910 PITEVVYSDR
-1920 YVCSPLVVNQ
+1920 YICNPLAVNLLIS
-1930 VVNVIHEL
+1930 VIHEL
-1938 GRQSDADF
+1938 GRLSDAEF

-1953 QYQRDDNRSPWQCR
+1953 QYQREDNRSPWQCR
-1967 HDWHSSSDRDEAI
+1967 HDWRSAGERDEAI
-1980 RQALDYCGFEAE
+1980 RQALEYCGLEGEA
-1992 VLSLPSLP
+1992 LSLPSLP

-2007 QLRSGKQLT
+2007 RLRSGNQLT
-2016 VQFDQGLSYWEAE
+2016 IQFDQGLSYWEAE
-2029 RSEKSYLLRFDFAS
+2029 RSEKSYRLRFDFAS
-2043 RQLGEEIMRRINCRV
+2043 HDLGKEILERIQCRV
-2058 LAASDENTQIFISS
+2058 VAADDEKTQIFLSS
-2072 TETSSN
+2072 AKVPSN
-2078 SRMPPISLCD
+2078 R

>member
-1 MLYQKNYFSALTTNL
+1 MLYQKNYFSALTGNL

-59 EPTFGWD
+59 EPTFGWE

-72 SSLAGGTL
+72 SSLAGGNL

-101 FPGNRHPFTHQLASW
+101 FPGNRHPFTHQLAAW
-116 KILNSPE
+116 KILNSAEP
-123 SQSLVVT
+123 QSLVVT

-141 LVPVLNHLAREIDA
+141 LVPVLNQLAKEIDE
-155 GEDPEGVRAL
+155 GKDPEGVRAL
-165 FIYPLNALINSQQS
+165 FIYPLNALINSQQN

-184 TDGFEGQIR
+184 THGFGGQIR

-205 KASDQQYKGQVID
+205 RTTDPQYKGQVID
-218 RKSLRERPPQLL
+218 RKSLRASPPQLL

-251 RSAGKLRW
+251 KSAGKLRW

-302 FGSDAQTIESLRKFL
+302 FGSDTQTIESLRTFL

-332 GHRDIPALLD
+332 GHRDIPALLNATPD
-342 AKPEAEQGTPEAIW
+342 AKQDTPEAIGA
-356 PIEGD
+356 IEAN
-361 QEQSALRYKRLE
+361 QEQSALRYQRLE
-373 ASPIARRLRSL
+373 ASPAARRLRAL
-384 FIPDGQVKPQ
+384 FMPGGQVKPQ
-394 NLQKLAQ
+394 SLQGLTRE
-401 VSGLTAA
+401 SGLSPA
-408 QMLAWLD
+408 QALAWLD

-449 NCAHK
+449 NCNHK
-454 IGTALDHTGWP
+454 AGTALEHADWP
-465 FGMIYL
+465 FGMVYM
-471 EERTHCRCNAPL
+471 EERTHCRCGAPL

-495 FLQAKPTSGGKLIDQ
+495 FLQAATTSHGMLVDQ

-521 EESADTEDQADNDS
+521 EEPTDTDEQAEASAL
-535 ESLSQ
+535 LSQ
-540 ILITNRPVK
+540 TLITNRPVN
-549 HGRPEFLDRSSQ
+549 HGYPEFLDRASQ
-561 KLMFDGPK
+561 RLMFDGPK
-569 DGYIELQVFQSNKNE
+569 NGYIELQVFRSQKNE
-584 CPCCGATI
+584 CPCCGATV

-606 FTLSTVIGTLLEF
+606 FTLSTVIGALLEF
-619 CPPDQMPSGKPFQGR
+619 CPPDPMPTGKPFQGR

-662 RGLIYQRLLQAQPVS
+662 RGLVYQRLLQAQPVNS
-677 VISEEELQDLHDLQ
+677 LSEEEQRELQELQ
-691 ARAASQTLDR
+691 ELDAAQKLGR
-701 YAQKYLEQLQDKQ
+701 FEQKYLGQLLEKQ
-714 DEAAK
+714 AESAK
-719 GTEISWTDMVN
+719 GAEISWTDMVN
-730 HLAGTPDLQL
+730 HLAGTPELQM
-740 GILDYY
+740 GMLDYY
-746 HGLAPKTFGKQDS
+746 NNLAPNTFGKQDS
-759 IALARMLLAR
+759 VALAGMLLAR
-769 EFFRRPKRANS
+769 EFYRRPKRANS

-786 VQVCYPKLASIT
+786 VQVCYPKLASVT
-798 SKPMTWPAH
+798 GKPMAWPAH
-807 LNVESWRTYLKVLLD
+807 LDDESWCTYLKVLLD
-822 FFVRQN
+822 FFVREN
-828 AILNIDRQWQSLIGV
+828 TILNIDKRWQSLIGA
-843 RISPKWL
+843 RISPKWA
-850 VAPVSDG
+850 VAPALGG
-857 KPERLSGRYARWPMV
+857 KPEKLSGRFVRWPAV
-872 NTVSSVQSR
+872 NTVNGIQSR

-902 SILREAWNALTQQAK
+902 SILSEAWKALTQQAK
-917 LLISSGDGYQLDFKD
+917 LLISSGDGYQLDLRD
-932 LSFRLPTEVYLCPVS
+932 LSFRLPDEVYLCPVS

-970 VKVAP
+970 VKVTP
-975 YTLPRPPEALLHLP
+975 YSLPRLPEEFLHVL
-989 GDGGLLAIRDW
+989 GDDGLLAIRDW
-1000 LNTQPE
+1000 LNTQPQ
-1006 IQQLRQE
+1006 IQQLRKD

-1041 SKLDTYEGLFKA
+1041 SKLDSYEGLFKT

-1112 TPHDQSVFNDPL
+1112 TPHDQSVFNSPL
-1124 WPFNTPMRMPKVS
+1124 WPFDTPMRMPKVS
-1137 LQSPELVQRHINAWL
+1137 LQSPDLVQRHVNAWL

-1162 AKEIKSM
+1162 AQEIKSM

-1178 EMPMSLASRFSLW
+1178 EMPMSLAARFCLW
-1191 GNNQASETEPLVAQ
+1191 CDNQAVDTEALVEQ
-1205 ALKDITRRSILDS
+1205 ALKDITRRSILDT
-1218 TPQPALLKR
+1218 TPQRELFKR
-1227 ASSSLTEI
+1227 ASSRMTEI
-1235 MQAWRQEHSASHE
+1235 MQAWRQEHSASYA

-1302 MQTLKQEEA
+1302 MHTLKREE
-1311 NKRED
+1311 NDQRED

-1363 AENIKELQLFK
+1363 AENVKELQLFK
-1374 KAWRCGK
+1374 KAWYCSK

-1386 TAINPGLEINCQE
+1386 TAINPGLEINCQA
-1399 CGAPIEQ
+1399 CGAPIER
-1406 DDIREYLVPAGFAVD
+1406 DNIREYLVPAGFAVD
-1421 FFDEPHN
+1421 FFDDPHN

-1447 SWVCLANPVLGQFRS
+1447 SWVCLANSALGQFRS
-1462 SQQAHLFHYTSGA
+1462 SQQAHLFNYTSGA

-1492 LSHPDTSAPA
+1492 LSYPDASAPA

-1511 RQKAQHRRL
+1511 RQKAQHTRL
-1520 RGGRSDD
+1520 RGGKSDD

-1542 RGPTPNQGI
+1542 QNV

-1557 LTDALELVLRDLSSG
+1557 LTDALELVLRNPSSG
-1572 ELLNDDITGYS
+1572 ELLNDDVTGYS

-1594 ELGVQTE
+1594 ELGVQSE

-1607 HPIKVDGYPTRA
+1607 HPVKVDGYATRA

-1636 RLNDPNL
+1636 RLNDASL
-1643 WQRVITRLEN
+1643 WQRVITRLDS

-1687 SWLADLALPTE
+1687 TWLAGLALPTE
-1698 LAVLGPK
+1698 LAVFGPQ
-1705 SQTEIATLQEAV
+1705 SRAEITTLQEAV
-1717 ERAITQDDSAKT
+1717 ERAITRDDNAKT
-1729 VAVYFPSPAEDWDLS
+1729 IAVHFSAPAEDWDLAI
-1744 VARRL
+1744 ARRL
-1749 RHQLQSWE
+1749 RHQLQRWE
-1757 SAGHQVQLHL
+1757 GAGHQVQLHL
-1767 LESTFAALPDDQRD
+1767 PESTFAALPADQKE
-1781 WLVKL
+1781 WLAKL
-1786 AFNGVQICLHNALP
+1786 AFNGIQICLHNAML
-1800 DLGAQVLNITL
+1800 DLGALVLNITL
-1811 QGPQGNIAWASE
+1811 QGPQCSFAWATD
-1823 NANLAAPGST
+1823 NAHLTAPSST
-1833 WDLAE
+1833 WDLAA
-1838 AGVRIIRG
+1838 AGARIVRG
-1846 IPPAL
+1846 APPTIQAD
-1851 PAGRV
+1851 RV
-1856 LNAADLMP
+1856 LNSAELMP
-1864 TAPLGLVKVEIGN
+1864 AAAPGLFKVEIGD
-1877 QLDGSL
+1877 QLDGTL
-1883 DSFAHRL
+1883 NSFARRF
-1890 WEHLRL
+1890 WEHLRHG
-1896 EARSLLDDALTGKD
+1896 AVSLLDDALTGKD

-1920 YVCSPLVVNQ
+1920 YVCNPLVVNLL
-1930 VVNVIHEL
+1930 VNVIHEL
-1938 GRQSDADF
+1938 GRYSDADF
-1946 AIRILGR
+1946 AIRIHGR
-1953 QYQRDDNRSPWQCR
+1953 QYQRDDNRMPWQCR
-1967 HDWHSSSDRDEAI
+1967 HDWRSSRERDDAI
-1980 RQALDYCGFEAE
+1980 RQALEYCGLEGE
-1992 VLSLPSLP
+1992 VLSLQSLP

-2029 RSEKSYLLRFDFAS
+2029 RSEKSYLLKFDFAA
-2043 RQLGEEIMRRINCRV
+2043 RQLGEEIMERIQCRV
-2058 LAASDENTQIFISS
+2058 VAAGDECTQIFISFS
-2072 TETSSN
+2072 Q
-2078 SRMPPISLCD
+2078 

>member
-1 MLYQKNYFSALTTNL
+1 MLYQKNYFSALMTNL
-16 STRSERAAQGLL
+16 SLRSERAAQGLL
-28 SLGNPHLR
+28 GLGNPHLR
-36 QFLHDQLTASP
+36 QFLHDKLTAAP

-59 EPTFGWD
+59 EPTFGWE
-66 ESDETM
+66 ESHETM
-72 SSLAGGTL
+72 GSLAGGHL
-80 LHQRLAKAMESPPKD
+80 LHQRLARAMASPPNE

-101 FPGNRHPFTHQLASW
+101 FPDHRHPFIHQLAAW
-116 KILNSPE
+116 DVLNRQEP
-123 SQSLVVT
+123 QSLVVT

-141 LVPVLNHLAREIDA
+141 LVPVLNHLAKEIDDK
-155 GEDPEGVRAL
+155 EDPEGVRAL
-165 FIYPLNALINSQQS
+165 FIYPLNALINSQQN

-184 TDGFEGQIR
+184 TDGFGGQIR

-205 KASDQQYKGQVID
+205 KASDQEYKGQVID

-235 MLEYMLIRK
+235 ILEYMLIRK

-251 RSAGKLRW
+251 KSAGKLRW

-302 FGSDAQTIESLRKFL
+302 FGSDTETIKKLKEFL
-317 ADIGGVAPEQVHVVQ
+317 ADIGGVDIEQVHVVQ
-332 GHRDIPALLD
+332 GHRDIPALREI
-342 AKPEAEQGTPEAIW
+342 KPHTEQDHPEFIAAI
-356 PIEGD
+356 ESEH
-361 QEQSALRYKRLE
+361 EQSALRYQRLE
-373 ASPIARRLRSL
+373 ASPTARRLRSL
-384 FIPDGQVKPQ
+384 FISEGQVKPQ
-394 NLQKLAQ
+394 SLL
-401 VSGLTAA
+401 GLSRASSLTPE
-408 QMLAWLD
+408 QLLTWLD
-415 LMSGTKNAE
+415 LLSGTKNAD

-449 NCAHK
+449 NCSHK
-454 IGTALDHTGWP
+454 AGTALAHAEWP
-465 FGMIYL
+465 FGMVYM
-471 EERTHCRCNAPL
+471 EERTHCSCGAPL

-495 FLQAKPTSGGKLIDQ
+495 FLQAATTSYGRLIDQ

-521 EESADTEDQADNDS
+521 EDPTDTADQDQDEDS
-535 ESLSQ
+535 ELSSHS
-540 ILITNRPVK
+540 LITNHAVNYSY
-549 HGRPEFLDRSSQ
+549 PEFLDRASQ

-569 DGYIELQVFQSNKNE
+569 DDYIELQIFRSNKNE
-584 CPCCGATI
+584 CPCCGSSI

-619 CPPDQMPSGKPFQGR
+619 CPPDPTPAGKPFQGR

-662 RGLIYQRLLQAQPVS
+662 RGLVYHRLLQAQPVS
-677 VISEEELQDLHDLQ
+677 VLTEEDLLDLQELQSAQQLSRIEQKHLQ
-691 ARAASQTLDR
+691 SL
-701 YAQKYLEQLQDKQ
+701 LEKQ
-714 DEAAK
+714 ADTAK
-719 GTEISWTDMVN
+719 GAELSWTDMVN
-730 HLAGTPDLQL
+730 HLAGTPELQM
-740 GILDYY
+740 GMLDYY
-746 HGLAPKTFGKQDS
+746 HRLAPKTFTKQDS
-759 IALARMLLAR
+759 IALASMLLAR
-769 EFFRRPKRANS
+769 EFYRRPKRANS

-798 SKPMTWPAH
+798 SSPMAWPAH
-807 LNVESWRTYLKVLLD
+807 QTVESWRTYLKVLLD
-822 FFVRQN
+822 FFIREN
-828 AILNIDRQWQSLIGV
+828 TILNIDRRWQSLIGA
-843 RISPKWL
+843 RISPKWV
-850 VAPVSDG
+850 VAPVFNG
-857 KPERLSGRYARWPMV
+857 KAEKLPGRYTRWPAV
-872 NTVSSVQSR
+872 NTVNGVHSR

-892 STAAHQDHID
+892 STTTHQDQID
-902 SILREAWNALTQQAK
+902 SILGEAWHVLTQQAK
-917 LLISSGDGYQLDFKD
+917 LLIQSGDGYQLDLKE
-932 LSFRLPTEVYLCPVS
+932 LTFRLPNEVYLCPVS

-970 VKVAP
+970 VKVTS
-975 YTLPRPPEALLHLP
+975 YTLPRPPEALLHVS
-989 GDGGLLAIRDW
+989 GDAGLLGIRDW
-1000 LNTQPE
+1000 LNNQPG
-1006 IQQLRQE
+1006 IQLLRE
-1013 ALWSDV
+1013 NALWSDIT
-1019 MDLVIE
+1019 DLINE
-1025 GGNYFRAAEH
+1025 GGNYFCAAEH

-1041 SKLDTYEGLFKA
+1041 TKLDRYEGQFKI

-1112 TPHDQSVFNDPL
+1112 TPHDQSVFNNPL
-1124 WPFNTPMRMPKVS
+1124 WPFTTSMRMPKVS

-1162 AKEIKSM
+1162 AQEIKSM
-1169 TAGAFFLDG
+1169 TSGAFFLDN
-1178 EMPMSLASRFSLW
+1178 EMPMSLAKRFCLW
-1191 GNNQASETEPLVAQ
+1191 CNNQALGAEPLVTEAI
-1205 ALKDITRRSILDS
+1205 KNITRRSILDS
-1218 TPQPALLKR
+1218 VPQQELLKR
-1227 ASSSLTEI
+1227 ASLRLTEI
-1235 MQAWRQEHSASHE
+1235 TQSWRQEHEASHT
-1248 QLLQIADKK
+1248 QLLQIGDKK
-1257 AAASRAM
+1257 AASYRAM

-1295 VSFDNRC
+1295 VNFDNRC
-1302 MQTLKQEEA
+1302 MQTLKQEETDQ
-1311 NKRED
+1311 RED

-1363 AENIKELQLFK
+1363 AENVKELQLFK
-1374 KAWRCGK
+1374 KAWRCRQ

-1386 TAINPGLEINCQE
+1386 TAINPGLDFNCQE
-1399 CGAPIEQ
+1399 CGTPIEQ
-1406 DDIREYLVPAGFAVD
+1406 EEIREYLVPAGFAVD

-1434 YVPVKAPWLNVPA
+1434 YVPVNAPWLHVPA
-1447 SWVCLANPVLGQFRS
+1447 KWVFLANPAFGQFRA
-1462 SQQAHLFHYTSGA
+1462 SQQSQLFHYSSGA
-1475 NQQGFA
+1475 NQKGFA

-1492 LSHPDTSAPA
+1492 LSHPDTSAPT

-1511 RQKAQHRRL
+1511 REKAQHRRL
-1520 RGGRSDD
+1520 RGGKNDN

-1542 RGPTPNQGI
+1542 QGI

-1557 LTDALELVLRDLSSG
+1557 LTDALELVLRDPTNG
-1572 ELLNDDITGYS
+1572 ELLNDDVTSYS

-1594 ELGVQTE
+1594 DLGVQTE
-1601 ELGCDC
+1601 ELGCDSQ
-1607 HPIKVDGYPTRA
+1607 PIRVDGYPTRA

-1626 SGGYTTQAAE
+1626 SGGYTTLAAE
-1636 RLNDPNL
+1636 RLNDPKL
-1643 WQRVITRLEN
+1643 WQRVITRLDSCN
-1653 CDCSHACQRC
+1653 CSHACQHC

-1687 SWLADLALPTE
+1687 TWLTGLALPAE
-1698 LAVLGPK
+1698 LAVFGPQ
-1705 SQTEIATLQEAV
+1705 SQAEIATLQEAV
-1717 ERAITQDDSAKT
+1717 ERAITQDDTSKTIAAYLSA
-1729 VAVYFPSPAEDWDLS
+1729 PAEEWDLA

-1757 SAGHQVQLHL
+1757 GAGHQVQLHL
-1767 LESTFAALPDDQRD
+1767 LASSFESLPTDQKE
-1781 WLVKL
+1781 WLAKI
-1786 AFNGVQICLHNALP
+1786 AFSGVDICLLKFIP
-1800 DLGAQVLNITL
+1800 DLGGLTLNITVK
-1811 QGPQGNIAWASE
+1811 GPQCNIAWASD
-1823 NANLAAPGST
+1823 NAYLTTPSHTWNLSAAGAR
-1833 WDLAE
+1833 L
-1838 AGVRIIRG
+1838 VRG
-1846 IPPAL
+1846 CPPSL
-1851 PAGRV
+1851 QTDRV
-1856 LNAADLMP
+1856 LDASELMP
-1864 TAPLGLVKVEIGN
+1864 VGSPDLIKIEIAD

-1883 DSFAHRL
+1883 NGFARRF
-1890 WEHLRL
+1890 WNHLRHK
-1896 EARSLLDDALTGKD
+1896 ASSLLEDALTGKD
-1910 PITELIYSDR
+1910 PIMEVTYTDR
-1920 YVCSPLVVNQ
+1920 YVCSPLVANQLVNML
-1930 VVNVIHEL
+1930 HEL
-1938 GRQSDADF
+1938 GMQSGTNF
-1946 AIRILGR
+1946 TIRILGR
-1953 QYQRDDNRSPWQCR
+1953 QYLKNDIRTPWQCR
-1967 HDWHSSSDRDEAI
+1967 HDWHSSQERDDAI
-1980 RQALDYCGFEAE
+1980 RQALEYCGLEGE
-1992 VLSLPSLP
+1992 VLSFHSLP

-2007 QLRSGKQLT
+2007 QLHSGKRLT
-2016 VQFDQGLSYWEAE
+2016 IQFDQGLSYWEAE
-2029 RSEKSYLLRFDFAS
+2029 RSEKTHLLKFDFS
-2043 RQLGEEIMRRINCRV
+2043 TDSLGEDIIERIQCKV
-2058 LAASDENTQIFISS
+2058 AAASDEDTQIFISI
-2072 TETSSN
+2072 N
-2078 SRMPPISLCD
+2078 Q

>member
-1 MLYQKNYFSALTTNL
+1 MNPVLYQKNYFSALTSNL

-59 EPTFGWD
+59 EPTFGWE
-66 ESDETM
+66 ESNETM
-72 SSLAGGTL
+72 SSLAGGNL
-80 LHQRLAKAMESPPKD
+80 LHQRLARAMESPPKD

-101 FPGNRHPFTHQLASW
+101 FPSNRHPFTHQLAAW
-116 KILNSPE
+116 KILNSSEP
-123 SQSLVVT
+123 QSLVVT

-141 LVPVLNHLAREIDA
+141 LVPVLNHLAKEIDS
-155 GEDPEGVRAL
+155 GEDQEGVRAL
-165 FIYPLNALINSQQS
+165 FIYPLNALINSQQN

-184 TDGFEGQIR
+184 TDGFGGQIR

-244 DDEPILQ
+244 EDEPILQ
-251 RSAGKLRW
+251 KSAGKLQW

-287 QVKPQDVRFVATSAT
+287 QVTPQDVRFVATSAT
-302 FGSDAQTIESLRKFL
+302 FGSDTQTIESLRKFL

-332 GHRDIPALLD
+332 GHRDIPNLRNAIPD
-342 AKPEAEQGTPEAIW
+342 AAQDTPEAISA
-356 PIEGD
+356 IESE
-361 QEQSALRYKRLE
+361 QEQSTLRYQRLE
-373 ASPIARRLRSL
+373 ASPTARRLRSL
-384 FIPDGQVKPQ
+384 FTPDGQVRPQ
-394 NLQKLAQ
+394 SLQ
-401 VSGLTAA
+401 GLTRESDLPSAKV
-408 QMLAWLD
+408 LAWLD
-415 LMSGTKNAE
+415 VMSGTKNAD

-438 VIPAIRACVDR
+438 VIPAIRACVDQ
-449 NCAHK
+449 NCPHK
-454 IGTALDHTGWP
+454 AGTGLEHADWP
-465 FGMIYL
+465 FGMVYL
-471 EERTHCRCNAPL
+471 EERTHCNCGVPL

-495 FLQAKPTSGGKLIDQ
+495 FLQAKPTSSGKLIDQ

-521 EESADTEDQADNDS
+521 EESTDIEDPADTDNDA
-535 ESLSQ
+535 LSQ
-540 ILITNRPVK
+540 ILITNRDVG
-549 HGRPEFLDRSSQ
+549 HVRSEYLDRNSQ

-569 DGYIELQVFQSNKNE
+569 DGYIELQIFQSSRNE

-592 QGRSL
+592 QGRGL
-597 LRPARIGTP
+597 LRPARVGTP
-606 FTLSTVIGTLLEF
+606 FTLSTVISTLLEF

-662 RGLIYQRLLQAQPVS
+662 RGLIYQRLLQAQPVT
-677 VISEEELQDLHDLQ
+677 VMSEEELQELHELQ
-691 ARAASQTLDR
+691 AQAASQKLER
-701 YAQKYLEQLQDKQ
+701 YAQKYLEQLMEKQ
-714 DEAAK
+714 AEAAK
-719 GTEISWTDMVN
+719 GAEIGWTDMVDY
-730 HLAGTPDLQL
+730 LASTSDLQL
-740 GILDYY
+740 GVLDYY

-759 IALARMLLAR
+759 VALAKMLLAR

-798 SKPMTWPAH
+798 SKPLAWPAH
-807 LNVESWRTYLKVLLD
+807 LSVESWRAYLKVLLD

-828 AILNIDRQWQSLIGV
+828 AVLNIDKQWQPLIGV
-843 RISPKWL
+843 RISPKWV
-850 VAPVSDG
+850 VAPVFDG
-857 KPERLSGRYARWPMV
+857 KAERLSGRYVRWPTV

-892 STAAHQDHID
+892 STAGHQDHID
-902 SILREAWNALTQQAK
+902 SILREAWSALTQQAK

-932 LSFRLPTEVYLCPVS
+932 LSFRLPNEVYLCPVT

-970 VKVAP
+970 VKVMP
-975 YTLPRPPEALLHLP
+975 YTLPRPPETFLHSP
-989 GDGGLLAIRDW
+989 GDEALLAIRDW
-1000 LNTQPE
+1000 LNNLPE
-1006 IQQLRQE
+1006 IQKLRQD

-1035 SAQQPK
+1035 SAQQSK

-1112 TPHDQSVFNDPL
+1112 TPHDQSVFNNPL

-1137 LQSPELVQRHINAWL
+1137 LQSPDLVQRHVNAWL

-1162 AKEIKSM
+1162 AQEIKSM
-1169 TAGAFFLDG
+1169 TAGTFFLDG
-1178 EMPMSLASRFSLW
+1178 EMPMSLAARFCLW
-1191 GNNQASETEPLVAQ
+1191 CDNQAVDTEAPVEQ
-1205 ALKDITRRSILDS
+1205 ALKDITLRSILDT
-1218 TPQPALLKR
+1218 TPQHELFKR
-1227 ASSSLTEI
+1227 ASSRMNEI
-1235 MQAWRQEHSASHE
+1235 MQAWRQEHSASYA

-1302 MQTLKQEEA
+1302 MQTLKQEEVD
-1311 NKRED
+1311 KRED

-1363 AENIKELQLFK
+1363 AENVKELQLFK
-1374 KAWRCGK
+1374 KAWRCGQ

-1386 TAINPGLEINCQE
+1386 TAITPGLEINCQE
-1399 CGAPIEQ
+1399 CGAPIES
-1406 DDIREYLVPAGFAVD
+1406 DEVREYLVPAGFAVD

-1428 DISRLQ
+1428 DISHLQ
-1434 YVPVKAPWLNVPA
+1434 YVPVKNPWLNVPA
-1447 SWVCLANPVLGQFRS
+1447 SWVCLANPALGQFRA
-1462 SQQAHLFHYTSGA
+1462 SQHAHLFHYTSGA
-1475 NQQGFA
+1475 NQKGFA

-1502 NEQYLPAIF
+1502 NEQYLPAVF

-1520 RGGRSDD
+1520 RGGKNDD
-1527 GENICPGSHNSWKIK
+1527 GENVCPGSHNSWKIK
-1542 RGPTPNQGI
+1542 QNI

-1557 LTDALELVLRDLSSG
+1557 LTDALELILRNPSSG
-1572 ELLNDDITGYS
+1572 ELLNDDVTGYS

-1607 HPIKVDGYPTRA
+1607 HPIKVDGYPSRA

-1636 RLNDPNL
+1636 RLNAPGL
-1643 WQRVITRLEN
+1643 WQRVITRLDS

-1663 LLSFDTRFE
+1663 LLSFDNRFE

-1687 SWLADLALPTE
+1687 NWLAGLALPTE
-1698 LAVLGPK
+1698 LAVFGPQ
-1705 SQTEIATLQEAV
+1705 SQAEITNLQEAV
-1717 ERAITQDDSAKT
+1717 ERAITLDDSTKI
-1729 VAVYFPSPAEDWDLS
+1729 VAIYLTAPTEEWDLA

-1749 RHQLQSWE
+1749 RHQLHSWD

-1767 LESTFAALPDDQRD
+1767 LESTVSTLPGDQKE
-1781 WLVKL
+1781 WLAKL
-1786 AFNGVQICLHNALP
+1786 AFNGVQVCLHNVIP
-1800 DLGAQVLNITL
+1800 DLGALALNVSL
-1811 QGPQGNIAWASE
+1811 QDPQGCIAWASD
-1823 NANLAAPGST
+1823 NANLTAPGHT

-1838 AGVRIIRG
+1838 AGARIIRG
-1846 IPPAL
+1846 TLSAL
-1851 PAGRV
+1851 KAERI

-1864 TAPLGLVKVEIGN
+1864 APPPGLIKIEIGN

-1883 DSFAHRL
+1883 DNFARRF
-1890 WEHLRL
+1890 WEHLGTDANGL
-1896 EARSLLDDALTGKD
+1896 INDALTGKD
-1910 PITELIYSDR
+1910 PITELAYSDR
-1920 YVCSPLVVNQ
+1920 YVCSPLVVNLL
-1930 VVNVIHEL
+1930 VSVIHEL
-1938 GRQSDADF
+1938 GRLSNADF

-1953 QYQRDDNRSPWQCR
+1953 QYQREDNRSPWQCR
-1967 HDWHSSSDRDEAI
+1967 HDWRSARERDEAL
-1980 RQALDYCGFEAE
+1980 RQALAYCGLEGE
-1992 VLSLPSLP
+1992 VLSLPTLP
-2000 HYRQLQL
+2000 HYRRLQL
-2007 QLRSGKQLT
+2007 KLRSGNQLT
-2016 VQFDQGLSYWEAE
+2016 IQFDQGLSYWEPE
-2029 RSEKSYLLRFDFAS
+2029 RSEKSYQLRFDFAS
-2043 RQLGEEIMRRINCRV
+2043 RELGEEIMERIRCKIS
-2058 LAASDENTQIFISS
+2058 AAGEENTQIFLSS
-2072 TETSSN
+2072 S
-2078 SRMPPISLCD
+2078 